1 MASINPFQPPMNYA
15 IDVQSPFEAA
25 LGGFKLGAAGAEV
38 QAKQAEAQAKETARK
53 NAMDAQ
59 AKVQALLADKNA
71 TASDLTQASF
81 LLPKDQA
88 DNILK
93 IAGEMTTVQNQNTL
107 SQAGQVYSA
116 LKAGQ
121 PEIAAQLLQDQI
133 DAHRNSGNE
142 PKAKATETY
151 LKLIG
156 INPTGAQNTIGI
168 MMAMM
173 PGGKEILE
181 NVDRTLSTGRLEAQA
196 PAKLREAEAAAA
208 KAEEDALAAGVVA
221 EFARPL
227 AAFKLS
233 KDKSDALLA
242 ASNAKF
248 ADQLNQSKI
257 TTENWNVKNLQSQI
271 NDRVAKLKLDQ
282 ATTQANVNLT
292 LAKIADLAVAIPDAA
307 KVEINKAAIAA
318 STSKQQAEQFNSL
331 SNRINDIGTSW
342 GSLGSFNEWLKKST
356 GSQGAVSELRQEFT
370 RLRNTAAVQSLPP
383 GPATDKDI
391 QMVLSGFPSDTS
403 DPKVIS
409 SFLRGMAKMQDLD
422 ASVQSAKVDWMS
434 QNKGSLGRAPSAFI
448 AGDLSAKAGETFADF
463 TVRVSSEIAKRYQNP
478 QAQIPTGTPAEVA
491 AANRGQIPVAGQ
503 PAAAPT
509 TSIRSQADAI
519 IRGGS

>member
-1 MASINPFQPPMNYA
+1 MEPINYLAQVADPFA
-15 IDVQSPFEAA
+15 QS
-25 LGGFKLGAAGAEV
+25 LQGLQLGAGMAELQQKQAAMV
-38 QAKQAEAQAKETARK
+38 QQQQRQQLAAQEQAKFFTNPSPTMRDAARYASLLSPEQANAFRPFMENISKEQQQGTLNSTGR
-53 NAMDAQ
+53 
-59 AKVQALLADKNA
+59 
-71 TASDLTQASF
+71 
-81 LLPKDQA
+81 
-88 DNILK
+88 IL
-93 IAGEMTTVQNQNTL
+93 
-107 SQAGQVYSA
+107 SA
-116 LKAGQ
+116 LQ
-121 PEIAAQLLQDQI
+121 TNPEIGIKLLQDS
-133 DAHRNSGNE
+133 ATAARNSGDNQDAALFDDMAAAAAD
-142 PKAKATETY
+142 PKRGPAIVFKSLTARVAGIPGAKEF
-151 LKLIG
+151 
-156 INPTGAQNTIGI
+156 
-168 MMAMM
+168 
-173 PGGKEILE
+173 LE
-181 NVDRTLSTGRLEAQA
+181 NIDKSLSTARLEEQA
-196 PAKLREAEAAAA
+196 PAKLREAEAAAK

-221 EFARPL
+221 EFARPS

-233 KDKSDALLA
+233 KDTSDALLA
-242 ASNAKF
+242 ASNARF

-307 KVEINKAAIAA
+307 KVEINKAAVAA

-409 SFLRGMAKMQDLD
+409 SFLRGMAKIQDLD

-448 AGDLSAKAGETFADF
+448 AGDLSAKAGETFSDF
-463 TVRVSSEIAKRYQNP
+463 TVRVSSEIAKRYQTP